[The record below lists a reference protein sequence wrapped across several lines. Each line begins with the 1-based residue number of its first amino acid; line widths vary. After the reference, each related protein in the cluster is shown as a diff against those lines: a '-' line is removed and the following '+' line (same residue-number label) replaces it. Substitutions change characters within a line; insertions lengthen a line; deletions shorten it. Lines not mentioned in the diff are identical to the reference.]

1 MLTQYGEPNHL
12 NTNMTDTKRKELIRD
27 LIESGSEITGGA
39 ISSAIGFFAAGPI
52 GAAVL
57 GAGGAAASV
66 ALMHVG
72 NELSERLL
80 GPREKMRIGATLA
93 FAAKEIDERI
103 KNGEN
108 IRSDSFFEKKG
119 SNRSGA
125 EELAES
131 VLLRTQRETEEKKVP
146 LLAHLLANISFK
158 PEISVALGEQMI
170 KATDLLTYRQ
180 LCILRI
186 GTIKDRSSLRQIDY
200 HEQKTFTRD
209 LYQVLHECLD
219 LYNRGFIRIGSS
231 AVLGMTDINPSQ
243 LEIQGLG
250 VDLHNWMQLWKIPN
264 SDIAPVVAVLSI

>member
-1 MLTQYGEPNHL
+1 
-12 NTNMTDTKRKELIRD
+12 MTDTKRKERIRD
-27 LIESGSEITGGA
+27 LIGAGSEITGGA
-39 ISSAIGFFAAGPI
+39 IGGAIGFLAAGPV
-52 GAAVL
+52 GAAAL
-57 GAGGAAASV
+57 GAGGVAVSK

-80 GPREKMRIGATLA
+80 GPRERMRIGATLA
-93 FAAKEIDERI
+93 FAAKEINERI
-103 KNGEN
+103 KNGEK
-108 IRSDSFFEKKG
+108 IRSDGFFDKIG

-131 VLLRTQRETEEKKVP
+131 VLLRSQREAEEKKVP
-146 LLAHLLANISFK
+146 LLAHLLANISFS

-170 KATDLLTYRQ
+170 KATESLTYRQ
-180 LCILRI
+180 LCILRL
-186 GTIKDRSSLRQIDY
+186 GAIKDRSSLRQTDY

-250 VDLHNWMQLWKIPN
+250 VDLHNWMQLWQIPD
-264 SDIAPVVAVLSI
+264 SDIAPVVTVLSV